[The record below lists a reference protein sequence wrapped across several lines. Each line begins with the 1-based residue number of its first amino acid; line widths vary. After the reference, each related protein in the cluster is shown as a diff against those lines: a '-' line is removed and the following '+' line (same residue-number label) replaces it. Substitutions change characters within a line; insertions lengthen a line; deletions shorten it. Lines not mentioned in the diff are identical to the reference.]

1 MLSVCSALNMLS
13 NYTGLIFVQ
22 LYVWKVN
29 HTLTIVQILVPQ
41 LCLLVSLSL
50 LSVKLEWEA
59 METFLFISN
68 KIYLW
73 DLRAVRDFGAH
84 LIQSLNFMGEETG
97 TWEVKQL
104 SQYPTVTK
112 LWAYCTSGPFPCI
125 PSLWYVDG
133 LS

>member
-1 MLSVCSALNMLS
+1 
-13 NYTGLIFVQ
+13 
-22 LYVWKVN
+22 
-29 HTLTIVQILVPQ
+29 
-41 LCLLVSLSL
+41 
-50 LSVKLEWEA
+50 

-84 LIQSLNFMGEETG
+84 LIQSPNFMGEETG